1 MKKNKALSGILAL
14 LMLSLASCNG
24 KQPAGTVLLEDGEC
38 PISVW
43 KTARGSF
50 LQL

>member
-24 KQPAGTVLLEDGEC
+24 KQPTGTVLLKDGKC